1 MVGSKKSKLL
11 SGVFWLGLW
20 QALALFI
27 NNPVFIPG
35 PLDVIKAGYSLMG
48 TSNFYQ
54 AILGSLG
61 KILLAFVLATCLGLA
76 LGILSYINHNIRSLI
91 RIPLAFMKSV
101 PLVCFIIILLIWSG
115 PNRLP
120 IIVSTIVGL
129 PLISEAV
136 VTGLEET
143 DEPLLQMAEAFHMSW
158 PHKLRYIYFY
168 QARAFVKRALLST
181 SGLVF
186 KAGITAELIGL
197 SKNSIGE
204 LLYFNKLYLKTDEL
218 FFWVIIILVLSLLFE
233 KLIEKVLELI

>member
-1 MVGSKKSKLL
+1 MVGPKKSKVL
-11 SGVFWLGLW
+11 SGIFWLSLW

-27 NNPVFIPG
+27 SNPVFIPG
-35 PLDVIKAGYSLMG
+35 PMDVIKAGYNLMG
-48 TSNFYQ
+48 RSSFYL

-61 KILLAFVLATCLGLA
+61 KILIAFVLASCLGLA
-76 LGILSYINHNIRSLI
+76 LGILSYINHRVRALI
-91 RIPLAFMKSV
+91 RLPLAFMKSV

-115 PNRLP
+115 PDRLP

-136 VTGLEET
+136 LTGLEET
-143 DEPLLQMAEAFHMSW
+143 DEKLLEMAEAFYMSW

-168 QARAFVKRALLST
+168 QAQAFVKRALLST

-204 LLYFNKLYLKTDEL
+204 LLYFNKLYLKTDEI
-218 FFWVIIILVLSLLFE
+218 FFWIIVILGLSLLFE
-233 KLIEKVLELI
+233 KLVEKVLELI